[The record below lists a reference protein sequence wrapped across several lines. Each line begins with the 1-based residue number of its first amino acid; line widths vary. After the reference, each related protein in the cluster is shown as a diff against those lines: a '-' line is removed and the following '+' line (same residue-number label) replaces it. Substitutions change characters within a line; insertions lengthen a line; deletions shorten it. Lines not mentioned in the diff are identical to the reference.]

1 MTCPPLPS
9 PLPQGA
15 RESFL
20 VLKACHY
27 EEKTIRAECEAACRK
42 DRLSAGQVG
51 RLGVTFKARRS
62 KQMEHRLIQ
71 RDVVIL
77 NTEHHCHPE
86 LVSGSQKLRRFRNMS
101 WIIGRSAGS
110 TQPSLGR
117 VSLSLNSYQNPQF
130 GMTIN
135 NIPLFEIKDFGP
147 PARGGHFVLFHSFLP
162 PQPYGTQFHTAH
174 SSPVLLVSLPPHVGG
189 RE

>member
-1 MTCPPLPS
+1 MIGIVTSLP
-9 PLPQGA
+9 
-15 RESFL
+15 RI
-20 VLKACHY
+20 K
-27 EEKTIRAECEAACRK
+27 
-42 DRLSAGQVG
+42 
-51 RLGVTFKARRS
+51 
-62 KQMEHRLIQ
+62 

-77 NTEHHCHPE
+77 NTVHHCHPE

-117 VSLSLNSYQNPQF
+117 VSLSLHSYQNPQF

-135 NIPLFEIKDFGP
+135 NIPLLEIKDFGP

-162 PQPYGTQFHTAH
+162 PQPYGTQFHSVHT
-174 SSPVLLVSLPPHVGG
+174 SPVQLVSPPHLSLFRKHDKGSECFG
-189 RE
+189 TL